1 MRWEIK
7 DLLEIKVLRVLM
19 VLKEIVG
26 KKEREGIGDFGDLKV
41 LRERKGIREWKELL
55 EMLDWEEKEE

>member
-26 KKEREGIGDFGDLKV
+26 KKEREGIEDFGDLKV
-41 LRERKGIREWKELL
+41 LRERKGIRE
-55 EMLDWEEKEE
+55 